1 MWQSKD
7 LIFNSQG
14 ELKAGNVVYFFKVPQ
29 EILIASF
36 IPQLRTIVPSD
47 TVERE
52 ITHLRESGKFPKP
65 EIKDTSF
72 IWGALRVGG
81 GGI

>member
-1 MWQSKD
+1 M
-7 LIFNSQG
+7 
-14 ELKAGNVVYFFKVPQ
+14 
-29 EILIASF
+29 
-36 IPQLRTIVPSD
+36 PSV

-81 GGI
+81 GGIKDRRGNPSRGERVIKVVDLKN